1 MNNNPIIELYEY
13 QIHGYQPEDRHT
25 DSYVSTAY
33 FKFGDINDSSESSC
47 ERISIEGSQADK
59 SDDTNKSSCDPIYNL
74 TGGLDKKSIYDID
87 NIYGNYKLFL
97 AKNTDINDKLN
108 DESIK
113 NLLDNL
119 NKAFNIH
126 KNFIQKNKNK
136 LFDTIIELLEKN
148 VNIDDPLFYEHLNTL
163 NMSADNSAII
173 QRLNINSTNK
183 IILFGDFHG
192 SFHTFFRTLCR
203 FHRYGIIN
211 LETFEIKEP
220 YKIIFLGDILDRGQY
235 SLDILNIIFKLIT
248 INNIDTINQKII
260 FNRGNH
266 ENYDQYTHST
276 YGAYNEFK
284 KKIIKQSDFD
294 NFILLFYKLLCILPS
309 AVIINCENKKKIW
322 CSHGGFPEEWL
333 EINGISPTGL
343 IDSSKNDESI
353 TPTGLIDSSKNDEP
367 ITDDNILNIYYDDN
381 ISRNIRWSDFGG
393 YDSVNKSVNFIPNTR
408 GPSINMYTCIGTKKF
423 LDSNNIDFIIRGH
436 QDSISNSS
444 LFEINGTEY
453 KINNPTNKNIDNFLY
468 FNDTVKSFGNRV
480 HGPIARL
487 VPNKD
492 LLIDNYFPVLTIST
506 NTDAGRNLNSDSFA
520 LLRFDI
526 ESDEINNF
534 SIKKLSIIYAINNI
548 LSNTDINKGDIFLKI
563 IKLLD
568 NIFDLYNNK
577 HNLFLIYLTQN
588 IDKYPNIQM
597 AKDIKENSLKIHT
610 IYNDFYD
617 VYIYYK
623 QKFESLK
630 TKINNMIILGQL
642 PRDEQKTILKEY
654 VSNLEKIFLKLNT
667 TITKISE
674 TNKIL
679 NLGLIPDANMLD
691 LFQVTLEK
699 FDQNKLLKDITGW
712 TKDY

>member
-1 MNNNPIIELYEY
+1 MSNNPIIELYEY
-13 QIHGYQPEDRHT
+13 QIHGYEPEDRHNIN
-25 DSYVSTAY
+25 SNQNSY
-33 FKFGDINDSSESSC
+33 FKFGDIDDSSESSC
-47 ERISIEGSQADK
+47 ERISIDGSQMDK
-59 SDDTNKSSCDPIYNL
+59 SDDTNKSSCDPISNL
-74 TGGLDKKSIYDID
+74 NGGLLDKKSIYDID

-97 AKNTDINDKLN
+97 AKNTDINDNL
-108 DESIK
+108 DDASVK

-119 NKAFNIH
+119 DKAYDIH
-126 KNFIQKNKNK
+126 TKFIEDNMKVGSYFEQIS
-136 LFDTIIELLEKN
+136 TLLKI
-148 VNIDDPLFYEHLNTL
+148 NIDTTNPKFGIYLQQLQLAANNT
-163 NMSADNSAII
+163 SII

-211 LETFEIKEP
+211 LEIFEIKEP

-235 SLDILNIIFKLIT
+235 SLDILNIIFKLIM
-248 INNIDTINQKII
+248 INNTDTTNQKII
-260 FNRGNH
+260 LNRGNH
-266 ENYDQYTHST
+266 ENYDQYTQST

-333 EINGISPTGL
+333 EINDKRISPTGL
-343 IDSSKNDESI
+343 IGTSKDDERIS
-353 TPTGLIDSSKNDEP
+353 N
-367 ITDDNILNIYYDDN
+367 DNILNIYNNEN
-381 ISRNIRWSDFGG
+381 ISRDIRWSDFGG
-393 YDSVNKSVNFIPNTR
+393 YDSANKSVNFIPSSR
-408 GPSINMYTCIGTKKF
+408 GPSINMYTYIGTKKF

-444 LFEINGTEY
+444 LFTIEGSEY

-506 NTDAGRNLNSDSFA
+506 NTDAGRNLNSDSFV

-526 ESDEINNF
+526 ESDEIDNF
-534 SIKKLSIIYAINNI
+534 SIKKLSIIHTVNSI
-548 LSNTDINKGDIFLKI
+548 LSNTNINKGDIFLKI

-568 NIFDLYNNK
+568 NIFDLYNNRQ
-577 HNLFLIYLTQN
+577 NLFMIYLTQN
-588 IDKYPNIQM
+588 LSKYPNIQM
-597 AKDIKENSLKIHT
+597 TDDVKENSLKIHT

-654 VSNLEKIFLKLNT
+654 VLNLEKIFLKLNT

-674 TNKIL
+674 TNKTL
-679 NLGLIPDANMLD
+679 NLGLISEADMLG
-691 LFQVTLEK
+691 LFQVTLTK
-699 FDQNKLLKDITGW
+699 FDQNELLKNITGW

>member
-1 MNNNPIIELYEY
+1 MSNNPIIELYEY
-13 QIHGYQPEDRHT
+13 QIHGYEPEDRHNIN
-25 DSYVSTAY
+25 SNQNSY
-33 FKFGDINDSSESSC
+33 FKFGDIDDSSESSC
-47 ERISIEGSQADK
+47 ERISIDGSQADK

-97 AKNTDINDKLN
+97 AKNTDINDNL
-108 DESIK
+108 DDASVK

-119 NKAFNIH
+119 NKAYDIH
-126 KNFIQKNKNK
+126 TKFIEDNMKVGSYFEQIS
-136 LFDTIIELLEKN
+136 TLLKI
-148 VNIDDPLFYEHLNTL
+148 NIDMTSPEFGIYLQQLQLAANNT
-163 NMSADNSAII
+163 SII
-173 QRLNINSTNK
+173 QRLNINSINK

-211 LETFEIKEP
+211 LETLEIKEP

-235 SLDILNIIFKLIT
+235 SLDILNIIFKLIM
-248 INNIDTINQKII
+248 INNTDTTNQKII
-260 FNRGNH
+260 LNRGNH
-266 ENYDQYTHST
+266 ENYDQYTQST

-322 CSHGGFPEEWL
+322 CSHGGFPVEWL
-333 EINGISPTGL
+333 ELNGIP
-343 IDSSKNDESI
+343 
-353 TPTGLIDSSKNDEP
+353 
-367 ITDDNILNIYYDDN
+367 DDNILNIYNNEN
-381 ISRNIRWSDFGG
+381 ISRDIRWSDFGG
-393 YDSVNKSVNFIPNTR
+393 YDSSNKSVNFIPSSR

-444 LFEINGTEY
+444 LFTIEGSEY
-453 KINNPTNKNIDNFLY
+453 KINNPTNKNTDNFLY

-487 VPNKD
+487 VANKD

-526 ESDEINNF
+526 ESDEIDNF
-534 SIKKLSIIYAINNI
+534 SIKKLSIVHKINSI
-548 LSNTDINKGDIFLKI
+548 LSNTNINKGDIFIKI

-568 NIFDLYNNK
+568 NIFDLYNNRQ
-577 HNLFLIYLTQN
+577 NLFLIYLTQN
-588 IDKYPNIQM
+588 LSKYPNIQIP
-597 AKDIKENSLKIHT
+597 DVIKENSLKIHT

-674 TNKIL
+674 TNKTL
-679 NLGLIPDANMLD
+679 NLGLISEADMLG
-691 LFQVTLEK
+691 LFQVTSTK
-699 FDQNKLLKDITGW
+699 FDQNELLKNITGW